1 MCASVVVAQGLISCG
16 LRATKRCRLPVTKK
30 LSLENKIYNMRNI
43 VNNIIITFYDDVTTQ
58 TVIIS

>member
-1 MCASVVVAQGLISCG
+1 M
-16 LRATKRCRLPVTKK
+16 RATKRCRLPVTKK